1 MGAVVSAVKSAVES
15 TGGIFTGSGGGGG
28 GGGGGLFG
36 FVSDA
41 FSDVGNFVN
50 DNIIQPTAKAVEKTV
65 NAALKDPIGTAA
77 MVVTAVYAP
86 ELLPAVSAT
95 NAVAHGA
102 SLEDAAKAAAISYGA
117 GQLTQGVNTAA
128 TGATGSALAGNTAQ
142 GAASAVVQGKDPLAG
157 AVNSAFNYGINA
169 GAKSGLTALNT
180 PTPNSDNLNTP
191 SLDKIGSTS
200 PADYSFSS
208 GTDSGLK
215 IPSSIA
221 NSGSTDITSP
231 IDSVVGDSN
240 IKVDPNQLGS
250 SDPTSGLNIG
260 SSVDTFPTNYSLL
273 SNATTKN
280 GVDPLTGTGLQMN
293 PWTGGAT
300 DVGNTPVDYSLTNPN
315 ETSGGLGLQM
325 PDSPAIKAMG
335 GAQGLT
341 TSITNPDGSTG
352 VMGGLGYTPTGAAP
366 VLGDP
371 SSFINNPNVTGQPIM
386 ATDPAYYDVSVPHI
400 TTKGLIDTSSPLNQS
415 PTAKTPK
422 EAAAPK
428 STYST
433 PLDAAASL
441 DSYLNTTGA
450 TDAAAMAKLKQL
462 FPNLTPDMAKILMER
477 AGITPSMLM
486 SSDTPAADVQ
496 SAGSPDLSAM
506 ALANIGQ
513 PDEFAQYAAKGG
525 SMKSSKGHRPE
536 FITGKTG
543 HYAQGR
549 GTGQSDDIP
558 ATLHDGD
565 YVVDADTVAAL
576 GDGSSK
582 AGAGA
587 LEQFRRGLP
596 EHFSGGGQ
604 PIPAQIADGEYVLPA
619 GFVTTLGHGSNKQGA
634 KMLDAMREQI
644 RAHKR
649 SAPDTKIPPKARS
662 PLQYMNEAMKG

>member
-1 MGAVVSAVKSAVES
+1 
-15 TGGIFTGSGGGGG
+15 
-28 GGGGGLFG
+28 
-36 FVSDA
+36 
-41 FSDVGNFVN
+41 
-50 DNIIQPTAKAVEKTV
+50 
-65 NAALKDPIGTAA
+65 
-77 MVVTAVYAP
+77 
-86 ELLPAVSAT
+86 
-95 NAVAHGA
+95 
-102 SLEDAAKAAAISYGA
+102 
-117 GQLTQGVNTAA
+117 
-128 TGATGSALAGNTAQ
+128 
-142 GAASAVVQGKDPLAG
+142 
-157 AVNSAFNYGINA
+157 
-169 GAKSGLTALNT
+169 
-180 PTPNSDNLNTP
+180 
-191 SLDKIGSTS
+191 
-200 PADYSFSS
+200 
-208 GTDSGLK
+208 
-215 IPSSIA
+215 
-221 NSGSTDITSP
+221 
-231 IDSVVGDSN
+231 
-240 IKVDPNQLGS
+240 
-250 SDPTSGLNIG
+250 
-260 SSVDTFPTNYSLL
+260 
-273 SNATTKN
+273 
-280 GVDPLTGTGLQMN
+280 
-293 PWTGGAT
+293 
-300 DVGNTPVDYSLTNPN
+300 
-315 ETSGGLGLQM
+315 M

-341 TSITNPDGSTG
+341 SSVTNPVTGETG
-352 VMGGLGYTPTGAAP
+352 VVGGLGYTPTGAAP
-366 VLGDP
+366 VLGST
-371 SSFINNPNVTGQPIM
+371 SSFINNPNVTGQPVM
-386 ATDPAYYDVSVPHI
+386 ATDPAYYDVTLPRISVPGI
-400 TTKGLIDTSSPLNQS
+400 ASSS
-415 PTAKTPK
+415 SSSAAKAPN
-422 EAAAPK
+422 EATAPK

-525 SMKSSKGHRPE
+525 SMKSPKGHRPE

-596 EHFSGGGQ
+596 EHRSGGGQ

-619 GFVTTLGHGSNKQGA
+619 GFVTTLGHGSNKVGA
-634 KMLDAMREQI
+634 KLLDAMREKI

-649 SAPDTKIPPKARS
+649 SAPDTKIPPKAKS